1 MHERII
7 WVHLLRNPGGAQP
20 QARRAVILSVLKIEV
35 TLYNGSYVS
44 VVAYCFPSDV
54 ILLDFGRAG
63 APILVQSF
71 RVNPDHYNPCCFEVK
86 FL

>member
-7 WVHLLRNPGGAQP
+7 WVHLLRNPGAAQP
-20 QARRAVILSVLKIEV
+20 QARRAVILSVLKREV
-35 TLYNGSYVS
+35 TFFCVGYVS

-54 ILLDFGRAG
+54 ILLDFGRTG

-71 RVNPDHYNPCCFEVK
+71 GVNPDHYNPCCSEVR